1 MTAMQQSN
9 AQLKES
15 IQSDLHSVKLDLKAN
30 QERFYKFQEKL
41 ENFQKEVR
49 LDIHSET
56 QKVLK
61 TFETQT
67 QGLRK
72 EFGDKLEAET
82 RRVSQ
87 MVSQVQAE
95 TTAELAAVKQQ
106 LQGWV
111 LSSTPGWTTQT
122 PIPKC

>member
-1 MTAMQQSN
+1 
-9 AQLKES
+9 LR
-15 IQSDLHSVKLDLKAN
+15 SVKLDLKAN
-30 QERFYKFQEKL
+30 QERFHKFQEKL

-49 LDIHSET
+49 SDIHSET

-72 EFGDKLEAET
+72 EFGDKLEVET

-95 TTAELAAVKQQ
+95 TTAELVAVKQQ
-106 LQGWV
+106 VHGLG
-111 LSSTPGWTTQT
+111 TPVG
-122 PIPKC
+122 